1 MGSKYGLNCTIPSF
15 TVLPRNVQR
24 VMRAVIASSGFHKER
39 RRRGRNVAC
48 ATSSSVTSTVLVLQD
63 ASVTLP

>member
-39 RRRGRNVAC
+39 RRRG
-48 ATSSSVTSTVLVLQD
+48 SSCVTSTVLVLQD